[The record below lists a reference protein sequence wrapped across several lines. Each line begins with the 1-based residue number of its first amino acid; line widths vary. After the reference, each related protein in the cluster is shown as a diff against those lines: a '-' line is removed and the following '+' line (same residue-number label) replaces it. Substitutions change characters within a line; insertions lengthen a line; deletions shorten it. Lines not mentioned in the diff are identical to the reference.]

1 MNKIIIIYLYFCYK
15 ITIINN
21 ENMTNIIEVE
31 NKIICLRDQQVILD
45 ADVAELYGVQ
55 TKEINQAVKNN
66 PEKFPEGYI
75 FQLDYQ
81 ELNLLRSKFLTLKNS
96 GRGQHSKYPP
106 KAFTEK
112 GLYMLATILK
122 SPKAVET
129 TIAIV
134 EAYAKLKELSRV
146 IVEIPQQEDNEQVQ
160 KTLLQRGGQ
169 LVEGIMSDMLPKQSS
184 ETSFELNLAMFKFK
198 HSVKREN
205 DEEVKHLKAELEE
218 LKEQIKNQN
227 TTKT

>member
-1 MNKIIIIYLYFCYK
+1 MTSITEVGNKII
-15 ITIINN
+15 T
-21 ENMTNIIEVE
+21 
-31 NKIICLRDQQVILD
+31 LRDQQVILD
-45 ADVAELYGVQ
+45 SDVAELYGVQ

-66 PEKFPEGYI
+66 PEKFPVGYI
-75 FQLDYQ
+75 F
-81 ELNLLRSKFLTLKNS
+81 ELSKTEKSELVKIFDRFNRQK
-96 GRGQHSKYPP
+96 HSTSFP

-129 TIAIV
+129 TISII

-146 IVEIPQQEDNEQVQ
+146 MTEVPQQEENSMEQ

-169 LVEGIMSDMLPKQSS
+169 LVEDLLTDVMPVQSS

-198 HSVKREN
+198 HSVKREKD
-205 DEEVKHLKAELEE
+205 DEIRMLRERVEKLERG
-218 LKEQIKNQN
+218 KS
-227 TTKT
+227 

>member
-1 MNKIIIIYLYFCYK
+1 
-15 ITIINN
+15 
-21 ENMTNIIEVE
+21 MTNIIEVE
-31 NKIICLRDQQVILD
+31 NKIITLRDQQVILD
-45 ADVAELYGVQ
+45 SDVAELYGVQ
-55 TKEINQAVKNN
+55 TKEINQAVRNN
-66 PEKFPEGYI
+66 PEKFPQGYI
-75 FQLDYQ
+75 FQLENQ
-81 ELNLLRSKFLTLKNS
+81 EFKDLRSKFLTT
-96 GRGQHSKYPP
+96 KYQKTRQLP

-122 SPKAVET
+122 SPQAVET

-146 IVEIPQQEDNEQVQ
+146 IIQVPQQEENSVEQ

-169 LVEGIMSDMLPKQSS
+169 LVEDLLTDVMPVQSS

-205 DEEVKHLKAELEE
+205 DEEIRA
-218 LKEQIKNQN
+218 LKERIEKLEQGEN
-227 TTKT
+227 

>member
-1 MNKIIIIYLYFCYK
+1 
-15 ITIINN
+15 
-21 ENMTNIIEVE
+21 MTNIIEVE
-31 NKIICLRDQQVILD
+31 NRIITLRDQQVILD
-45 ADVAELYGVQ
+45 SDVAELYGVQ
-55 TKEINQAVKNN
+55 TKEINQAVRNN

-75 FQLDYQ
+75 FQLENQ
-81 ELNLLRSKFLTLKNS
+81 EFVDLRSKFLTT
-96 GRGQHSKYPP
+96 KYQMTRQLP

-122 SPKAVET
+122 SPQAVET

-146 IVEIPQQEDNEQVQ
+146 IIQVPQQEENSVEQ

-169 LVEGIMSDMLPKQSS
+169 LVEDLLTDVLPVQSS

-205 DEEVKHLKAELEE
+205 DDELRA
-218 LKEQIKNQN
+218 LKERVEKLERE
-227 TTKT
+227 KS

>member
-1 MNKIIIIYLYFCYK
+1 M
-15 ITIINN
+15 
-21 ENMTNIIEVE
+21 
-31 NKIICLRDQQVILD
+31 
-45 ADVAELYGVQ
+45 
-55 TKEINQAVKNN
+55 TKEINQAVRNN

-75 FQLDYQ
+75 FQLENQ
-81 ELNLLRSKFLTLKNS
+81 EFVDLRSKFLTT
-96 GRGQHSKYPP
+96 KYQMTRQLP

-122 SPKAVET
+122 SPQAVET
-129 TIAIV
+129 TISIV

-146 IVEIPQQEDNEQVQ
+146 IIQVPQQEENSVEQ

-169 LVEGIMSDMLPKQSS
+169 LVEDLLTDVLPVQSS

-205 DEEVKHLKAELEE
+205 DDELRA
-218 LKEQIKNQN
+218 LKERVEKLERE
-227 TTKT
+227 KS

>member
-1 MNKIIIIYLYFCYK
+1 
-15 ITIINN
+15 
-21 ENMTNIIEVE
+21 MTNILEVE
-31 NKIICLRDQQVILD
+31 NKIITLRNQQVILD
-45 ADVAELYGVQ
+45 SDVAELYGVQ
-55 TKEINQAVKNN
+55 TKEINQAVRNN

-75 FQLDYQ
+75 F
-81 ELNLLRSKFLTLKNS
+81 ELGEVEKSELVKIFDRFNRQK
-96 GRGQHSKYPP
+96 HSTTFP

-122 SPKAVET
+122 SPQAVET

-146 IVEIPQQEDNEQVQ
+146 IIQVPQQEENSLEQ

-169 LVEGIMSDMLPKQSS
+169 LVENLLTDVMPVQSS

-205 DEEVKHLKAELEE
+205 DDVLRA
-218 LKEQIKNQN
+218 LKERVEKLERGEN
-227 TTKT
+227 

>member
-1 MNKIIIIYLYFCYK
+1 
-15 ITIINN
+15 
-21 ENMTNIIEVE
+21 MTNIIEVE
-31 NKIICLRDQQVILD
+31 NRIITLRDQQVILD
-45 ADVAELYGVQ
+45 SDVAELYGVQ
-55 TKEINQAVKNN
+55 TKEINQAVRNN

-75 FQLDYQ
+75 FQLENQ
-81 ELNLLRSKFLTLKNS
+81 EFVDLRSKFLTT
-96 GRGQHSKYPP
+96 KYQMTRQLP

-122 SPKAVET
+122 SPQAVET

-146 IVEIPQQEDNEQVQ
+146 IIQVPQQEENSVEQ
-160 KTLLQRGGQ
+160 KTLLKRGGQ
-169 LVEGIMSDMLPKQSS
+169 LVEDLLTDVLPVQSS

-205 DEEVKHLKAELEE
+205 DDELRA
-218 LKEQIKNQN
+218 LKERVEKLERE
-227 TTKT
+227 KS